1 MTAKDSLED
10 KVIIIADHNEASSRL
25 IESTLKK
32 QHYSNTRRVDTGEQ
46 IYKILGSFNDEPEKI
61 GLIIL
66 HEQLPHCQITDLQQC
81 HHIAAVP
88 VTIPLIILCENP
100 SLTQQASHKTQSTYE
115 GDLCHTLILPLNPQE
130 LWLAV
135 KYLLKLRQE
144 RLAHLAEKERLLHDL
159 SANSIKDST
168 LKFLASHD
176 ELTGLFNRN
185 NFERR
190 LKLAL
195 TRCHKLQKNAVLL
208 FIEVERFGLFNEMK
222 GFDLGDRLLV
232 ELSQL
237 MGKLLPGKSLFARV
251 GENEFCLLLE
261 DMNKAQ
267 AQAYAESFK
276 ATIENHRFFIH
287 EINHSV
293 SLAIGLAALDDVVSS
308 AHPGKIVMCARQASQ
323 LGQRLGQIGI
333 YSVQDPVIKERL
345 NDIYLAPLI
354 QSALRENQLFLVF
367 QPVVEINDGK
377 ISHYEVQLRM
387 RHDGEV
393 IQPNE
398 FIPVAERMGLIHAI
412 DLWVIEN
419 AIDFLAGLPSHRSDV
434 SVAIK
439 LSTDAFKHPDLIA
452 FIQEKLQITWIDA
465 NRLLFDIA
473 ESAVLEH
480 YEQALDMVSKLR
492 GLGFK
497 TAMKMS
503 VTGFNAPG
511 YVKTFP
517 IDYVKIDGQFIKN
530 LSNDENDQR
539 LLKSVVDMINDLG
552 KKTIF
557 VYIESPYTVQKLRD
571 LGVTLAQGYTLGKPE
586 SDLLEGSSI
595 PFSQYIAERNRVEK
609 ALSEKES
616 YLQVLIDNVPFQV
629 WLKDTQ
635 SRFLAINRK
644 LGQQLGMG
652 LLEEIAGKTD
662 FDFYPPGQ
670 AKQYQDEDREVLA
683 SRQRK
688 TFEKESVDIHGAA
701 QWTEVFLAPVIDKGG
716 EPLGTL
722 GFARDITERKQVE
735 SDLRIAATAFESQ
748 EGMVV
753 TDADTVILK
762 INHAFTRITG
772 YADHEAIG
780 RRMNI
785 LKSDVQDAA
794 FYTAMWRT
802 IQQSGNWQ
810 GEIWNRKKGG
820 ELYPSWLSITAVKT
834 ESGQVTHYVGTM
846 IDITA
851 RKVMEEQMRH
861 IAHHDMLTDL
871 PNRILLSDRLQQ
883 SLAQAKR
890 KKAKLALMY
899 IDLDKFKPVNDNYGH
914 EVGDLLLKAVASRLS
929 LCLKRESDTVARL
942 GGDEFVI
949 LLPNYDNEIDLAR
962 LAEAILKILSEP
974 FLIEQNRIDISS
986 SIGIA
991 TYPAHGIEVNALMKN
1006 ADSAMYQAKHAGRS
1020 CYKFFD

>member
-1 MTAKDSLED
+1 M
-10 KVIIIADHNEASSRL
+10 
-25 IESTLKK
+25 
-32 QHYSNTRRVDTGEQ
+32 
-46 IYKILGSFNDEPEKI
+46 
-61 GLIIL
+61 
-66 HEQLPHCQITDLQQC
+66 
-81 HHIAAVP
+81 
-88 VTIPLIILCENP
+88 
-100 SLTQQASHKTQSTYE
+100 
-115 GDLCHTLILPLNPQE
+115 
-130 LWLAV
+130 
-135 KYLLKLRQE
+135 
-144 RLAHLAEKERLLHDL
+144 
-159 SANSIKDST
+159 
-168 LKFLASHD
+168 
-176 ELTGLFNRN
+176 LFR
-185 NFERR
+185 
-190 LKLAL
+190 
-195 TRCHKLQKNAVLL
+195 
-208 FIEVERFGLFNEMK
+208 
-222 GFDLGDRLLV
+222 
-232 ELSQL
+232 S
-237 MGKLLPGKSLFARV
+237 KSLFARV

-287 EINHSV
+287 EMNHSV

-333 YSVQDPVIKERL
+333 YNVQDPVIKERL

-851 RKVMEEQMRH
+851 RKAMEEQMRH